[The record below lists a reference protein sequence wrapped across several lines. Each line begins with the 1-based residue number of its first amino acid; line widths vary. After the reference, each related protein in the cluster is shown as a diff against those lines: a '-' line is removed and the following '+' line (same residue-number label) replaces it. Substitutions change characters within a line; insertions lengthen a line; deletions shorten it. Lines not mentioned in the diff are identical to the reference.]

1 MKQLTVVL
9 ERIAEG
15 LNEDLTVAFDQYFGK
30 DTNTWEEVELLT
42 VLRNVIAQA
51 ASRFTVGLPLCRDQG
66 YLDAS
71 FGFVDAAV
79 AHAAVCSFIP
89 TPLLPILG
97 RISGYQI
104 THYVRKT
111 KRFLE
116 PLLRER
122 LKTLQYNKDDPNHDE
137 PLDHLQ
143 LMLRFAQKKKQD
155 ELNDLDLLVKRVNV
169 SNFGS
174 YHQTALQTT
183 NLLLNIIGSND
194 KFNTVAT
201 LRDEVAQVFGDSG
214 HSPAWS
220 TRNVAKM
227 VKADSVMRETLRLQT
242 MGTRQVVRKVVVDG
256 GIVTDTGVRL
266 PKGCSV
272 GFLGQPS
279 HYDDDIYDDALDF
292 DPFRFSRVREAEK
305 QDKNGSAT
313 NSGTASAFV
322 STSPDYLPFGTGRH
336 ACPGRFL
343 VDFELKMISTY
354 VLTHYDV
361 KFPEAYGGVRPPNQ
375 RMGEVHFPPSDV
387 KIMVRR
393 RSN

>member
-9 ERIAEG
+9 ESIAEG
-15 LNEDLTVAFDQYFGK
+15 LNEDLMVAFDRYFGK
-30 DTNTWEEVELLT
+30 DTTTWKEVELFP

-51 ASRFTVGLPLCRDQG
+51 ASRFTVGLPLCRNQD

-79 AHAAVCSFIP
+79 AHTAVCSFIP

-97 RISGYQI
+97 RLSGYQLTYYI
-104 THYVRKT
+104 HKT
-111 KRFLE
+111 KKFLE
-116 PLLRER
+116 PLLQER
-122 LKTLQYNKDDPNHDE
+122 LKTLQYDKDDANHDE

-143 LMLRFAQKKKQD
+143 LMLRFAQKKRQN
-155 ELNDLDLLVKRVNV
+155 EVNDLDLLVKRVNV

-183 NLLLNIIGSND
+183 NLLLNIIGTND
-194 KFNTVAT
+194 KYNTVAT
-201 LRDEVAQVFGDSG
+201 LLDEITQVFGDSG
-214 HSPAWS
+214 HHSPAWN

-256 GIVTDTGVRL
+256 VVTDGGVRL

-279 HYDDDIYDDALDF
+279 HYDDDVYDDALDF
-292 DPFRFSRVREAEK
+292 DPFRFSRVREAADQE
-305 QDKNGSAT
+305 N
-313 NSGTASAFV
+313 GTAKTGTAAAFV

-354 VLTHYDV
+354 VLTHYDL
-361 KFPEAYGGVRPPNQ
+361 KFPDAYGGVRPPNQ

-393 RSN
+393 KSS